1 MTTFKPLEAKAA
13 EAAHG
18 GEGDKAAEKTT
29 NGDKKEDGEK
39 EADSAGGLLQHV
51 WDKKLCTLALYSLHG
66 CCSAYSLIVLDN
78 CTYASVVH
86 GPGCLLTC
94 SE

>member
-51 WDKKLCTLALYSLHG
+51 VT
-66 CCSAYSLIVLDN
+66 
-78 CTYASVVH
+78 
-86 GPGCLLTC
+86 CLG
-94 SE
+94 